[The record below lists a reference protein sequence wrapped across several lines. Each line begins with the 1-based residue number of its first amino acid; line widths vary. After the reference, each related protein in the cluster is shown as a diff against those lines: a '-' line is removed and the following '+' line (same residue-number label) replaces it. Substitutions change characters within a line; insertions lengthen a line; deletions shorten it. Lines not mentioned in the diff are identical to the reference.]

1 MINIIMM
8 IAGAILI
15 VSGFILGVLEIIYD
29 KNSSVR
35 IEQELK
41 NDYFN

>member
-1 MINIIMM
+1 MINIILM

-15 VSGFILGVLEIIYD
+15 VSGFILGIIEIIYD
-29 KNSSVR
+29 KNNSVR